1 MQLRKGVATQLLRI
15 APMRFVLFL
24 VWATSAV
31 AQSVETGIVGGVP
44 LTHAFSAYTLNP
56 TGAPGL
62 CGECG
67 TQRTLPYV
75 IGPAIQ
81 IHLWRFLYLDA
92 QGLYSRADYI
102 HTRSFRDSSGGVSF
116 FSVFKYKEGVDR
128 WEVPILLKA
137 QLSSRHLV
145 HPFVAAGVSLQHSQ
159 MFLLP
164 LPGIDV
170 TRGSFSNSAIGPT
183 FALGA
188 SLGTRWI
195 RPSIEIRYTR
205 WTEQPIPTG
214 EITVHSKQDE
224 VQLLAGLMFGIG
236 RNRPDSRGVL
246 EGPPSSRRVTLGIK
260 GGLLLTD
267 ALSARPSTPNV
278 PPFGTCF
285 ECGTARTVPYV
296 VGPALEVRITG
307 GLSVTAE
314 AFYSR
319 ADYDHTSVVSKLS
332 AGLLDSEEKHA
343 VDRWEAPFLL
353 KYSFNMRRLTPFISA
368 GASVQYDRES
378 RVRAVYKRYC
388 NACTGF
394 LGLQPG
400 VYSITLDTTSILQGV
415 SLISGPTAGIG
426 TGFRVGQRI
435 HPSIEIRY
443 TNWTDRPI
451 AVGPTQQFGQPP
463 PIGPH
468 IITSSRNQ
476 VQLLVGIMF

>member
-1 MQLRKGVATQLLRI
+1 MNTERHFAASRAGRYRRRCQRKENCSSSRNHEHYYTAISYGCGGRLRGAWKASACIIRQVAWIDLAAADGAGQSVVRNADSPAKSIRKYFDVRQDLASERSKMRLRMGGGHPT
-15 APMRFVLFL
+15 ASHALMRFVLFL
-24 VWATSAV
+24 VWATSVV
-31 AQSVETGIVGGVP
+31 AQSVEIGVVGGVP
-44 LTHAFSAYTLNP
+44 ITHDFTAYTLNP

-67 TQRTLPYV
+67 SQRTLPYI

-116 FSVFKYKEGVDR
+116 YSVFKYKEGVDR
-128 WEVPILLKA
+128 WEIPILLKA
-137 QLSSRHLV
+137 QLSSWHSV

-188 SLGTRWI
+188 SLSTRWI
-195 RPSIEIRYTR
+195 RPSIEVRYTR

-246 EGPPSSRRVTLGIK
+246 EGPPASRRVTLGIK
-260 GGLLLTD
+260 GGLLLTE
-267 ALSARPSTPNV
+267 ALSARPTGATDTK
-278 PPFGTCF
+278 FGTCF
-285 ECGTARTVPYV
+285 ECGTTRTIPYV
-296 VGPALEVRITG
+296 LGPALEVRLIG
-307 GLSVTAE
+307 GLSLTAE

-319 ADYDHTSVVSKLS
+319 ADYNHTVIESLLS
-332 AGLLDSEEKHA
+332 FGSSDTHEKHS
-343 VDRWEAPFLL
+343 VDRWEAPLLL
-353 KYSFNMRRLTPFISA
+353 KYSFKMRRMTTF
-368 GASVQYDRES
+368 V
-378 RVRAVYKRYC
+378 
-388 NACTGF
+388 T
-394 LGLQPG
+394 LG
-400 VYSITLDTTSILQGV
+400 
-415 SLISGPTAGIG
+415 
-426 TGFRVGQRI
+426 
-435 HPSIEIRY
+435 
-443 TNWTDRPI
+443 
-451 AVGPTQQFGQPP
+451 
-463 PIGPH
+463 
-468 IITSSRNQ
+468 
-476 VQLLVGIMF
+476 